1 MKRSLIRVMLGLA
14 LAVAVMGGSVA
25 HAVVELNMY
34 YPVAVG
40 GPITKVIDDM
50 IAEFEKANPDV
61 KVKAVYAGNYD
72 DTRVKALAAVKANQP
87 VQLSVLFSIDVFE
100 LMDQDVIVPF
110 DDFATSAEDKQ
121 WLASFYPALMENSKV
136 KGKIWGIPFQ
146 RSTIVLYHNKNA
158 FKEVGLDPNKPPATW
173 DEMVATAQ
181 KLTKKDAS
189 GNVARWGVHIPS
201 TGYAYWMFQALC
213 IQNGQVLMNLDG
225 NKTNFDHPDVIEAL
239 QFWRDLA
246 AKHKVMPEGTI
257 DWGTLRQ
264 KFLEGATA
272 MMWHTTGNL
281 TAVKEG
287 AKFDFGVS
295 MLPAKKRRG
304 SPTGGGNFYIFK
316 KASAEERKAALK
328 FIKFMT
334 APELTARWS
343 IATGYVATRAD
354 AYKTP
359 TLEKYVAEFPA
370 AAVARDQ
377 FQYSVAEFATHEN
390 ARNKKF
396 LDDAIQSVVTG
407 AKPPKEALTAAQ
419 QQAERVL
426 KDYR

>member
-1 MKRSLIRVMLGLA
+1 MLGLA

-189 GNVARWGVHIPS
+189 GNVTRWGVHIPS

>member
-1 MKRSLIRVMLGLA
+1 MKRSLIRVLLGLA
-14 LAVAVMGGSVA
+14 LAVAVMGGTVA
-25 HAVVELNMY
+25 HAAVELNMY

-50 IAEFEKANPDV
+50 IAEFEKANPDI

-100 LMDQDVIVPF
+100 LIDQDVIVPF
-110 DDFATSAEDKQ
+110 DEFATSAEDKQ
-121 WLASFYPALMENSKV
+121 WLASFYPALMENSKA

-146 RSTIVLYHNKNA
+146 RSTIVLYHNKDA

-173 DEMVATAQ
+173 DEMVAAAQ

-189 GNVARWGVHIPS
+189 GNVTRWGVHIPS

-213 IQNGQVLMNLDG
+213 IQNGQVLMNQDG

-407 AKPPKEALTAAQ
+407 AKPAKDALTAAQ

>member
-50 IAEFEKANPDV
+50 IAEFEKANPDI

>member
-1 MKRSLIRVMLGLA
+1 M
-14 LAVAVMGGSVA
+14 
-25 HAVVELNMY
+25 
-34 YPVAVG
+34 
-40 GPITKVIDDM
+40 
-50 IAEFEKANPDV
+50 
-61 KVKAVYAGNYD
+61 
-72 DTRVKALAAVKANQP
+72 
-87 VQLSVLFSIDVFE
+87 
-100 LMDQDVIVPF
+100 
-110 DDFATSAEDKQ
+110 
-121 WLASFYPALMENSKV
+121 
-136 KGKIWGIPFQ
+136 
-146 RSTIVLYHNKNA
+146 YHNKDA
-158 FKEVGLDPNKPPATW
+158 FKEAGLDPNKPPATW

-189 GNVARWGVHIPS
+189 GNVTRWGVHIPS

-213 IQNGQVLMNLDG
+213 IQNGQVLMNQDG

-239 QFWRDLA
+239 QYWRDLA

-390 ARNKKF
+390 ARNKKA

-407 AKPPKEALTAAQ
+407 AKPAKDALTAAQ